1 MKIVLLHALPL
12 DQRMWE
18 PQREALPGH
27 DVVSPNLYGF
37 GNSMDAWAK
46 HVLEEVEG
54 GFVAC
59 GASMGGYCAL
69 AIARRA
75 PERLEGLVLAGSR
88 IDADSEER
96 RAARADTIALIRS
109 RGPEGLW
116 EDMRPKLFP
125 EDAPPEVV
133 ERARRLALEQ
143 DPDGLVSAVEAIRDR
158 PDSTEAVAALD
169 VPVLVAIGDVDPFLS
184 VEEAG
189 AAAGVAGDGR
199 LHVFAGTG
207 HLPSMQRPDEFNR
220 LLESFLP

>member
-12 DQRMWE
+12 DERMWE
-18 PQREALPGH
+18 PQREVLPGH

-143 DPDGLVSAVEAIRDR
+143 GPEGLVSAVEAIRDR

-169 VPVLVAIGDVDPFLS
+169 VPVLVAIGDLDSFLS

-199 LHVFAGTG
+199 LRVFAGTG

>member
-1 MKIVLLHALPL
+1 VKIVLLHALPL

>member
-1 MKIVLLHALPL
+1 VTVVLLHALPL
-12 DQRMWE
+12 DERMWE
-18 PQREALPGH
+18 AQREALPGH
-27 DVVSPNLYGF
+27 DVVAPKLYGF

-46 HVLEEVEG
+46 RVLEEVQG
-54 GFVAC
+54 GFVVC

-96 RAARADTIALIRS
+96 RAARTDTIALIRLH
-109 RGPEGLW
+109 GPEGLW
-116 EDMRPKLFP
+116 DDMRSKLFL

-133 ERARRLALEQ
+133 ARAREIALQQGPGE
-143 DPDGLVSAVEAIRDR
+143 LVSAVEAIRDR

-169 VPVLVAIGDVDPFLS
+169 APVLVAVGDLDPFLS

-189 AAAGVAGDGR
+189 ASAGVARDGR
-199 LHVFAGTG
+199 LHVFADTG
-207 HLPSMQRPDEFNR
+207 HLPSMQRPDDFNR
-220 LLESFLP
+220 LLETFLL